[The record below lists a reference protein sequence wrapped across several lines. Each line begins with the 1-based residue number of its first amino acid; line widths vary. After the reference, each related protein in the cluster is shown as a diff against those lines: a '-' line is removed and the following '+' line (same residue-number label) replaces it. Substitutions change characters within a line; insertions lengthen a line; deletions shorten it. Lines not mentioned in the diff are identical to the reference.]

1 MFLKQPAD
9 DEAQQ
14 EDQSEERS
22 HGDHGEEDAE
32 EFEAQGWD
40 LESKVVAVGGPDVT
54 DQNDDRQEL
63 GAVH

>member
-22 HGDHGEEDAE
+22 HGDHSEEDAE
-32 EFEAQGWD
+32 EFEAESWD
-40 LESKVVAVGGPDVT
+40 FEMKVVAAGCPDVA

>member
-22 HGDHGEEDAE
+22 HGDHREEDAE
-32 EFEAQGWD
+32 EFEAESWD
-40 LESKVVAVGGPDVT
+40 FESKVVAVGCPDVT

-63 GAVH
+63 AALQ